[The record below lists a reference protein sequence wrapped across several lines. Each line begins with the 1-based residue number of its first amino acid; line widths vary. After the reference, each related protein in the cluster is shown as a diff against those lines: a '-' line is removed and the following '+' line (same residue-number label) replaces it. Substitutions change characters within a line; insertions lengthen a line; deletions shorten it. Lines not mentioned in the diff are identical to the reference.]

1 MMSEGSDKKE
11 VREKTGVSVALWD
24 INLKIPRGQI
34 FVIIGLSGSGKST
47 LVRCFNQLNRPTS
60 GKVLF
65 DGKDLAGALQEGA
78 AGVPQ
83 EQDFHGVPVLRP
95 HEPPGRAGKCGLRP
109 GGQGHFPGGAGEEGH
124 GSHRDGGA

>member
-1 MMSEGSDKKE
+1 MENRDNVIEVQHVSKLYGLNKAEAAHMMSEGSDKKE

-65 DGKDLAGALQEGA
+65 DGKDLAAL
-78 AGVPQ
+78 
-83 EQDFHGVPVLRP
+83 
-95 HEPPGRAGKCGLRP
+95 
-109 GGQGHFPGGAGEEGH
+109 
-124 GSHRDGGA
+124 S